1 VWVAASNALAR
12 LRAPGFAAGLLR
24 ELTPVN
30 SVLVLDPGEVPR
42 GTAGFGME
50 GSATTQLPPGFPPV
64 AVYSLTTKEAPG
76 QELVSDGPTPVYVE
90 RAVVDPNHPIT
101 WPSDV
106 RFPRPENCPE
116 CQRERIEYLANL
128 AHVPPAE
135 AGRAIHPVLAVEW
148 STLVQVDAAITRA
161 VAQQWAEMKHLVLL
175 LASTG
180 ALEKSELGLRLRL
193 SVRIDDQ
200 RNDRAVS
207 LPQFPP
213 VELRFQRTAMAPECV
228 HRVKKVCLSKP
239 TRRSNILGIDIP

>member
-1 VWVAASNALAR
+1 
-12 LRAPGFAAGLLR
+12 
-24 ELTPVN
+24 
-30 SVLVLDPGEVPR
+30 
-42 GTAGFGME
+42 
-50 GSATTQLPPGFPPV
+50 
-64 AVYSLTTKEAPG
+64 
-76 QELVSDGPTPVYVE
+76 LVSDGPTPVYVE

-106 RFPRPENCPE
+106 RSFPRPENCPE

-128 AHVPPAE
+128 GHVPPAE
-135 AGRAIHPVLAVEW
+135 AGRAIHPVLVVEW

-175 LASTG
+175 PVSTG

-200 RNDRAVS
+200 RNDRSVS

-213 VELRFQRTAMAPECV
+213 VELRFQ
-228 HRVKKVCLSKP
+228 
-239 TRRSNILGIDIP
+239 